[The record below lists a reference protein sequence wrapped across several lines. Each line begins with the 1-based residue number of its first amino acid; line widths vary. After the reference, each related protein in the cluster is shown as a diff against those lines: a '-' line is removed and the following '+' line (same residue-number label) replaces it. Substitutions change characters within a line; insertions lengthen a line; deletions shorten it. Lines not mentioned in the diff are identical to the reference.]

1 MNGGNNLKEGCDVTY
16 ADICQAVRF
25 LKKRYG
31 EQDPFRLC
39 EAMGIL
45 LLQQPMGTHET
56 AIKGFFMRCK
66 RISSITVNSDLP
78 EVIQRIIVAH
88 ELGHAVI
95 HRHGG
100 IHAFHEVM
108 LFDQTEGLERE
119 ANLFAAELLLED
131 GTVLEAF
138 RQELNFFDAA
148 AQFAV
153 PAQILDFKLRLMKQ
167 KGYDLAEIPIQS
179 TGSFIRKMDI
189 PYSADFYG

>member
-1 MNGGNNLKEGCDVTY
+1 MTY

-39 EAMGIL
+39 GAMGIL

-66 RISSITVNSDLP
+66 RISSITINSDLP

-95 HRHGG
+95 HQHGG
-100 IHAFHEVM
+100 IHAFHEVS
-108 LFDQTEGLERE
+108 LFDQTADLERE

-131 GTVLEAF
+131 DTVLDVL
-138 RQELNFFDAA
+138 RQGTTFFDAA
-148 AQFAV
+148 AQLAV
-153 PAQILDFKLRLMKQ
+153 PAQMLDFKLRLMKQ
-167 KGYDLAEIPIQS
+167 KGYDFAAIPIQS
-179 TGSFIRKMDI
+179 DSRFIRKMDI
-189 PYSADFYG
+189 QCSADFYG